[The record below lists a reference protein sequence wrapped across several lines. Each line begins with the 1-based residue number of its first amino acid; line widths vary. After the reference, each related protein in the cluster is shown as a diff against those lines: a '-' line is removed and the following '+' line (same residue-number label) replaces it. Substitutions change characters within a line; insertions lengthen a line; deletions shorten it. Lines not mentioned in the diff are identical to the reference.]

1 MAVIAI
7 TTMIVNYSR
16 HHHQHNCCRHH
27 HRYHFHGT
35 FHVTNH
41 DILPSLLASLLR
53 TDLSFFSDILINLN
67 ILFIRNTFFFPFWIA
82 WEERDTNKVVVIG
95 SCMTPLDSI
104 FKDTKESLKSVLTK
118 IRLNLRS
125 GKSTWHVVIEEMN
138 LEAKMVNQNRMR
150 SNTRFAYLGIVETW
164 LKVLGFVKV
173 DSSGAN
179 SSYTMV
185 DYTYDVVVIGAGGA
199 GLRAAIGV
207 LEHGFNTACITKLFP
222 TRSHTV
228 VA

>member
-1 MAVIAI
+1 
-7 TTMIVNYSR
+7 
-16 HHHQHNCCRHH
+16 
-27 HRYHFHGT
+27 
-35 FHVTNH
+35 
-41 DILPSLLASLLR
+41 
-53 TDLSFFSDILINLN
+53 
-67 ILFIRNTFFFPFWIA
+67 
-82 WEERDTNKVVVIG
+82 
-95 SCMTPLDSI
+95 MTPLDSI

-150 SNTRFAYLGIVETW
+150 SNTWFAYLCIVETW

-173 DSSGAN
+173 DSVDLLPPDPPPITHLDLNFLDSSLYDSSLSWSGAN

-207 LEHGFNTACITKLFP
+207 SEHGFNTACITKLFP